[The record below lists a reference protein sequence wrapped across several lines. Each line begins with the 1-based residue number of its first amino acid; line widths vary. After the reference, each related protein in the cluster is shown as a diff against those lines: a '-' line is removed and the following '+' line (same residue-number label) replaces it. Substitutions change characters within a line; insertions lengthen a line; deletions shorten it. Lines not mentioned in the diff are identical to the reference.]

1 MSPEQ
6 CAGARMVDTRTD
18 IYALG
23 CILFEM
29 VVGRRPFVYQ
39 GWGEYIA
46 AHQNESPP
54 NPTALRP
61 ALPPALNDL
70 ILQMLAK
77 RPEDRPS
84 AMSEIQR
91 RLTAVRESLGAPPAA
106 APPQPPQ
113 VEVVPP
119 AERPPAPARPK
130 RRAAPA
136 RRAKT
141 PQNDRFRGFED
152 L

>member
-1 MSPEQ
+1 
-6 CAGARMVDTRTD
+6 
-18 IYALG
+18 
-23 CILFEM
+23 M
-29 VVGRRPFVYQ
+29 VVGRRAFVYQ

-84 AMSEIQR
+84 AMSEIER
-91 RLTAVRESLGAPPAA
+91 RLTAVRESLGATDASAPSLGIVKTQLRNTGGPISEVPEPTQVSRRRQAA
-106 APPQPPQ
+106 VRQ
-113 VEVVPP
+113 
-119 AERPPAPARPK
+119 
-130 RRAAPA
+130 RRVWRWTGGP
-136 RRAKT
+136 R
-141 PQNDRFRGFED
+141 
-152 L
+152 